1 VELTAKGRYA
11 VMAMADL
18 AKHGAGAGSVPLSM
32 IAERQQIS
40 LAYLEQIF
48 ALLRRDELVTSLRG
62 RSGGY
67 QLGRA
72 AAKISIVDIM
82 RAVDEGMRMIR
93 CEGLGDGGGCVGDA
107 RCLTHELWTALGMRI
122 AMFLSEVTLQDV
134 LDGKPAAEICNGR
147 GQGARPGSDAVATT
161 ASGR

>member
-1 VELTAKGRYA
+1 MELTAKARYA

-18 AKHGAGAGSVPLSM
+18 AKHGLDANSVPLSA

-48 ALLRRDELVTSLRG
+48 GLLRRDQLVTSLRG

-67 QLGRA
+67 QLGRPA
-72 AAKISIVDIM
+72 SEIFIVDIL

-93 CEGLGDGGGCVGDA
+93 CEGLNDNSGCVGDE

-122 AMFLSEVTLQDV
+122 ALFLADVSLQDV
-134 LDGKPAAEICNGR
+134 IDGKPAKEICNGLR
-147 GQGARPGSDAVATT
+147 SPVVVDAEAEVASAT
-161 ASGR
+161 GN